1 MTDEQIVKALELE
14 SMPSEMNCIYANYIE
29 GCGIYCDKKKCNAE
43 NCAGCKEH
51 RMAYG
56 GNRAKAILV
65 LIKRQQAEIEEQDKA
80 ILNALKRMGEV
91 RAEAAREF
99 AERLKSKFASMEYQ
113 ANTIRKTVRV
123 DELKAQMDWILHEIV
138 PQAIDELVKEM
149 TEKEAVRDDKR

>member
-29 GCGIYCDKKKCNAE
+29 GCGNYCDKKKCNAE

-99 AERLKSKFASMEYQ
+99 AKRFEKNIKDIQVTLGQTWEIQNALKE
-113 ANTIRKTVRV
+113 T
-123 DELKAQMDWILHEIV
+123 L
-138 PQAIDELVKEM
+138 KEM
-149 TEKEAVRDDKR
+149 TEKEGGKG